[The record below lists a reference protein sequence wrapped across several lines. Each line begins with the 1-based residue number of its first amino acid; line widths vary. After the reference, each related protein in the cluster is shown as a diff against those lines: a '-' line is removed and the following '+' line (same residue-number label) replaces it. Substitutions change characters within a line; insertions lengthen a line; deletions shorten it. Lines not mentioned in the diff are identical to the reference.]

1 MYLQLNRTEITRK
14 IALYEGSK
22 NGVPYTL
29 SVDKE
34 QNVIHILSNELELNF
49 SIEVKDF
56 FGKPEPFE
64 NEKRSLSAYYF
75 DSSGNRNNIFYCF
88 KNNKNI
94 FNNITFWRFFVSE
107 NEYELYEVGRG
118 KQGTYY
124 CVIANNNTKAIIVKK
139 TKVKFSKTGYELY
152 CENDFP
158 IELLIAINLFI
169 DLTKYKTTELYTNQ
183 TLHTLQK
190 DLKNKYDSTFIS
202 KIKNQD
208 GIDY

>member
-1 MYLQLNRTEITRK
+1 MVLQFNRTEITRK
-14 IALYEGSK
+14 IALYEGMK
-22 NGVPYTL
+22 NGIPFTI

-34 QNVIHILSNELELNF
+34 QNVIHALSNELGLNF

-75 DSSGNRNNIFYCF
+75 DSSGNINNIFYCF

-94 FNNITFWRFFVSE
+94 FNNITFWRILVGE
-107 NEYELYEVGRG
+107 DEYELYEVGRG

-124 CVIANNNTKAIIVKK
+124 CVIENNNTKAIIVKK
-139 TKVKFSKTGYELY
+139 TKVMLSKTGYELY

-183 TLHTLQK
+183 TLHTFQK
-190 DLKNKYDSTFIS
+190 DLKNKYDPSFIP
-202 KIKNQD
+202 KIKD
-208 GIDY
+208 KG